1 MMTVRLLTYDG
12 RQYLM
17 PTLLT
22 WTVRRTGSV
31 PADEL
36 EAEAV
41 YDGELQEIL
50 PDVNRF
56 AAYQD
61 DTLILRGVV
70 DEYEVE
76 ASEEGLLLRVAGRG
90 MAALLLDN
98 EAEAA
103 TYQQATTA
111 EIVRTHVT
119 AWGVACS
126 RWRDMDAMNYRVTSG
141 SSQWKALADFTSRA
155 GGFIP
160 WFTPEGELV
169 VEPMAGSGERRII
182 DGTAPVLSC
191 LRREKRYGVISQV
204 LIRDR
209 NQRVMQTVD
218 NTEFLR
224 RGGARR
230 QVLYMPGSSSYDA
243 VRYTGDYQIQQSR
256 KGTRQTELT
265 LSGPFSAAPGDIVEL
280 SSEPL
285 DLYGT
290 YDVVE
295 AVTSGGAGG
304 ETTILTMEE
313 R

>member
-17 PTLLT
+17 PTLLS
-22 WTVRRTGSV
+22 WTVRRTGAV

-50 PDVNRF
+50 PDVSRF

-70 DEYEVE
+70 DEYQVE
-76 ASEEGLLLRVAGRG
+76 ASADGLLLRLSGRG

-103 TYQQATTA
+103 VYQQATMA
-111 EIVRTHVT
+111 EILRTHVT
-119 AWGVACS
+119 PWGVSC
-126 RWRDMDAMNYRVTSG
+126 RQWREMSCLDYRVSSG
-141 SSQWKALADFTSRA
+141 SSQWKALSDFTRRA
-155 GGFIP
+155 GGFVP
-160 WFTPEGELV
+160 YFTPEGELV
-169 VEPMAGSGERRII
+169 AGLLAGSGARRSI
-182 DGTAPVLSC
+182 DSTAPVLSC

-209 NQRVMQTVD
+209 NQRVMHTVE
-218 NTEFLR
+218 NTGFCR
-224 RGGARR
+224 RGGQRR
-230 QVLYMPGSSSYDA
+230 HVLYMPGGSSYDA
-243 VRYTGDYQIQQSR
+243 MRYTGDYQIAQSQ
-256 KGTRQTELT
+256 KGTRQTEVV
-265 LSGPFSAAPGDIVEL
+265 LSGPFSAQPGDIVDL
-280 SSEPL
+280 SYEPL
-285 DLYGT
+285 KLYGT

-295 AVTSGGAGG
+295 ALTSGGDAG
-304 ETTILTMEE
+304 ETTTLTLEE

>member
-1 MMTVRLLTYDG
+1 MTVRLLTYDG

-17 PTLLT
+17 PTLLS
-22 WTVRRTGSV
+22 WTVRRTGAV

-70 DEYEVE
+70 DEYQVE
-76 ASEEGLLLRVAGRG
+76 ASADGLLLRLSGRG

-103 TYQQATTA
+103 VYQQATMA
-111 EIVRTHVT
+111 EILRTHVT
-119 AWGVACS
+119 PWGVSCK
-126 RWRDMDAMNYRVTSG
+126 RWRDLSCRDYRVSSG
-141 SSQWKALADFTSRA
+141 SSQWKALSDFTRRA
-155 GGFIP
+155 GGFTP
-160 WFTPEGELV
+160 YFTPAGELV
-169 VEPMAGSGERRII
+169 VEPLAGSGERRRI

-191 LRREKRYGVISQV
+191 VRRERRYGVISRV

-209 NQRVMQTVD
+209 NQRVMQAVD

-224 RGGARR
+224 RGGQRQ
-230 QVLYMPGSSSYDA
+230 QVLYLPGSSSYDT
-243 VRYTGDYQIQQSR
+243 VRYTGNYQIEKSR
-256 KGTRQTELT
+256 EGACQTEVT
-265 LSGPFSAAPGDIVEL
+265 LSGAFSAAPGDLVEL
-280 SSEPL
+280 SHEPL
-285 DLYGT
+285 KLYGT

-295 AVTSGGAGG
+295 AVTRGGPSG
-304 ETTILTMEE
+304 ETTTLTLEE